1 MMIMKK
7 ICLSI
12 VGILGIILFAACS
25 SQSGA
30 EKALQGYFD
39 AIQKKDFKA
48 LVGGMN
54 FKKMPSEEEKE
65 QFAALLE
72 TKAAKELEKVKEYK
86 VLRDSVLVEDSLSVV
101 FYQEIMYDGTVEEQQ
116 QKMVKRD
123 GKWLMDVGK

>member
-1 MMIMKK
+1 MKK
-7 ICLSI
+7 ISLSI
-12 VGILGIILFAACS
+12 VGVMGLMLLAACS

-30 EKALQGYFD
+30 EKALQSYFD
-39 AIQKKDFKA
+39 AVQKKDFKA
-48 LVGGMN
+48 VVDGMN

-72 TKAAKELEKVKEYK
+72 TKAAKDLEKVKEYK
-86 VLRDSVLVEDSLSVV
+86 VLRDSVVVEDSLSIV
-101 FYQEIMYDGTVEEQQ
+101 FYQEIMQDGTVEEEQ